1 MQSDSVVRYV
11 RRVLP
16 EPFTSPFSTSAA
28 IGPGWARTAS
38 VVVVV
43 GNPKPA
49 SRTRVVGEQ
58 VAQHVASLTSAPDHV
73 LVLEL
78 ADVGSRLLDW
88 GDRSVEELKAIAAG
102 AQALVVATP
111 TYKASFTGLLKL
123 FLDRFDR
130 DELAGQPA
138 IAVMTGASPEHS
150 LAVETQL
157 RPVLTEIGASIPTR
171 GLYVWGA
178 DLDDPA
184 PAVAEWYAGV
194 HRSLERI
201 VWQ

>member
-1 MQSDSVVRYV
+1 MQSESFVRYR

-49 SRTRVVGEQ
+49 SRTRVVGEH
-58 VAQHVASLTSAPDHV
+58 VAQQLATLTSAPEHV

-78 ADVGSRLLDW
+78 ADVGARLLDW
-88 GDRSVEELKAIAAG
+88 GDQSVEELKAIAAG

-111 TYKASFTGLLKL
+111 TYKATFTGLLKL
-123 FLDRFDR
+123 FLDRFGH
-130 DELAGQPA
+130 DELAGQPTV
-138 IAVMTGASPEHS
+138 AVMTGAGPEHS

-157 RPVLTEIGASIPTR
+157 RPVLTEIGASLPTR
-171 GLYVWGA
+171 GLYVWGT
-178 DLDDPA
+178 DLDDPTA
-184 PAVAEWYAGV
+184 AVSEWYAGAQ
-194 HRSLERI
+194 RSLERI
-201 VWQ
+201 VWH